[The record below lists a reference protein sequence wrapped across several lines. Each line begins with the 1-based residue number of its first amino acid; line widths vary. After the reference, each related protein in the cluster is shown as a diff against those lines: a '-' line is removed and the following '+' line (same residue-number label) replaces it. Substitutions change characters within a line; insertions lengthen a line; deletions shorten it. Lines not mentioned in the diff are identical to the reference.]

1 MLRKRLGLE
10 LVLVGLVIALG
21 AVAWDLSYVLGQPA
35 QHHAGQEVAV
45 IAHNTVATIV
55 VLVGVVL
62 AAVGAR
68 ILLLGKPAKREAYL
82 LFAASTLMLA
92 DGILHFFVV
101 SEHLSV
107 LPFAAF
113 FVVAAFV
120 QLALGFGLLMPQ
132 HSPSRPFLY
141 YLGILVTVGL
151 FGLFFV
157 SRTITLPF
165 ATEPEEYNAVGI
177 LSKVLEVV
185 TLGALGGLL
194 YRWRVSAKS
203 AAPVAPGP

>member
-10 LVLVGLVIALG
+10 IVFVGLVIAIG
-21 AVAWDLSYVLGQPA
+21 AVTWDLSYVLGQPPA
-35 QHHAGQEVAV
+35 HHHGGEATI

-55 VLVGVVL
+55 VIVGVVL
-62 AAVGAR
+62 AAAGAR
-68 ILLLGKPAKREAYL
+68 MLLLGKPAMKEAYL

-92 DGILHFFVV
+92 DGVLHFFVV

-120 QLALGFGLLMPQ
+120 QLALGFGLLMPKRF
-132 HSPSRPFLY
+132 PSRPLLY
-141 YLGILVTVGL
+141 YLGILVTIGL
-151 FGLFFV
+151 FALFFV

-165 ATEPEEYNAVGI
+165 ASGPEDYNAVGI

-194 YRWRVSAKS
+194 YRWRVNAKS
-203 AAPVAPGP
+203 AAPMAREP

>member
-1 MLRKRLGLE
+1 VLRKRLGLE
-10 LVLVGLVIALG
+10 LVLVGLVIAIG
-21 AVAWDLSYVLGQPA
+21 AVTWDLGYVLGQPPE
-35 QHHAGQEVAV
+35 HHPGEEAAV

-55 VLVGVVL
+55 VIVGVVL

-68 ILLLGKPAKREAYL
+68 MLLLGKPAKKEAYL

-92 DGILHFFVV
+92 DSVLHFFVV

-107 LPFAAF
+107 LPFAVF
-113 FVVAAFV
+113 FVIAAFV

-132 HSPSRPFLY
+132 HFPSRPFLY
-141 YLGILVTVGL
+141 YLGILVTIGL
-151 FGLFFV
+151 IGLFFV
-157 SRTITLPF
+157 SRTITFPF
-165 ATEPEEYNAVGI
+165 ASEPEEYNAVGV